1 MRKTLISIA
10 ALVVITACASSGRA
24 VERGQPF
31 TRDAVA
37 EGTIRVHV
45 QNDNFMDARLHALGS
60 GGRYLLGVVT
70 GRQQAILEIPWD
82 FSGSL
87 NIEIDLLAGSKC
99 TTRTID
105 VNPGDMFD
113 LRIES
118 TLSKTAVCW

>member
-1 MRKTLISIA
+1 MMSKTMTSLA
-10 ALVVITACASSGRA
+10 VLVVITACATPRELP
-24 VERGQPF
+24 ERERFF
-31 TRDAVA
+31 TGED
-37 EGTIRVHV
+37 TIRVHV

-87 NIEIDLLAGSKC
+87 RIEIDLLAGSKC

-105 VNPGDMFD
+105 VNPGDTFD

-118 TLSKTAVCW
+118 TLSRTAVCW

>member
-1 MRKTLISIA
+1 MMSKTMTSLA
-10 ALVVITACASSGRA
+10 VLVVITACATPRELP
-24 VERGQPF
+24 ERERFF
-31 TRDAVA
+31 TGED
-37 EGTIRVHV
+37 TIRVHV

-87 NIEIDLLAGSKC
+87 SIEIDLLAGSKC

-105 VNPGDMFD
+105 VNPGDTFD

-118 TLSKTAVCW
+118 TLSRTAVCW

>member
-1 MRKTLISIA
+1 MMTKTMASLA
-10 ALVVITACASSGRA
+10 VLVVITACATRREFS
-24 VERGQPF
+24 ERERFF
-31 TRDAVA
+31 TG
-37 EGTIRVHV
+37 EETIRVHV

>member
-1 MRKTLISIA
+1 MMTKTMTSLA
-10 ALVVITACASSGRA
+10 VLVVITACATPRELP
-24 VERGQPF
+24 ERERFF
-31 TRDAVA
+31 TGAD
-37 EGTIRVHV
+37 TIRVHV

-60 GGRYLLGVVT
+60 GGRFLLGVVT

-87 NIEIDLLAGSKC
+87 SIEIDLLAGSKC

-105 VNPGDMFD
+105 VNPGDTFD

-118 TLSKTAVCW
+118 TLSRTAVCW

>member
-1 MRKTLISIA
+1 MMTKTMTSLA
-10 ALVVITACASSGRA
+10 ALVVITACATPRELS
-24 VERGQPF
+24 EREQPF
-31 TRDAVA
+31 TGED
-37 EGTIRVHV
+37 TIRVHV
-45 QNDNFMDARLHALGS
+45 QNDNFMDARLHVLGL

-87 NIEIDLLAGSKC
+87 SIEIDLLAGSKC

-105 VNPGDMFD
+105 VNPGDTFD

-118 TLSKTAVCW
+118 TLSRTAVCW

>member
-1 MRKTLISIA
+1 MMTKTMASLA
-10 ALVVITACASSGRA
+10 VLVVITACATPRELS
-24 VERGQPF
+24 ERERFF
-31 TRDAVA
+31 TG
-37 EGTIRVHV
+37 EETIRVHV

>member
-1 MRKTLISIA
+1 MSKTMTSLA
-10 ALVVITACASSGRA
+10 VLVVITACATPREFS
-24 VERGQPF
+24 ERERFF
-31 TRDAVA
+31 TGED
-37 EGTIRVHV
+37 TIRVHV

-87 NIEIDLLAGSKC
+87 SIEIDLLAGSKC

-105 VNPGDMFD
+105 VNPGDTFD

-118 TLSKTAVCW
+118 TLSKTSVCW